1 MPEKSQQLS
10 SHYLAILAME
20 GMGAILDW
28 KGQKIKKNGQV
39 LTKNKVQKNGGLSVG
54 QRMWILHTM

>member
-39 LTKNKVQKNGGLSVG
+39 LTK
-54 QRMWILHTM
+54 

>member
-1 MPEKSQQLS
+1 MCNNDTESMSQTNFFEDMPEKSQQLS

-39 LTKNKVQKNGGLSVG
+39 LTK
-54 QRMWILHTM
+54 